1 MEQKMIIGNEE
12 PLDQHRVTQTMI
24 YQDDRILIIDHLHEM
39 DLHPNTPI
47 RLESYMV
54 VLCLKGKGQVMLN
67 NSPLEIK
74 KNDLLI
80 CHPRTIVEHSMVSVD
95 FECCGFCLSP
105 NYANQITLIA
115 SGTWNF
121 KMYIEEHPII
131 SLSEEEGTVFYQYYS
146 LLRSKL
152 QGTPHRHQKELID
165 ALLQA
170 FIYDFSDSLD
180 RIVRLSP
187 PVYNSA
193 ENLFNQFINILS
205 ASYPKPRSVAFY
217 ADKLHVTPKY
227 LSAICKK
234 VSGNTASTLIEQY
247 VMKDIQYLL
256 KKTTKSIKEIV
267 NELDFPSISF
277 FGKYVKQHVGKS
289 PKQYRAET

>member
-131 SLSEEEGTVFYQYYS
+131 SLSEEEETVFYQYYS

>member
-80 CHPRTIVEHSMVSVD
+80 CHPRTIVEHSMVTVD

-234 VSGNTASTLIEQY
+234 VSSNTASTLIEQY

>member
-1 MEQKMIIGNEE
+1 MIVSNAE
-12 PLDQHRVTQTMI
+12 PQFRCLVDKNTVYH
-24 YQDDRILIIDHLHEM
+24 DDRIMIINHLHEM
-39 DLHPNTPI
+39 DLLPTPPV

-54 VLCLKGKGQVMLN
+54 ILCLKGKGQVSLN
-67 NSPLEIK
+67 KSLFEIS

-80 CHPRTIVEHSMVSVD
+80 CHPQTILEHSMVSVD

-105 NYANQITLIA
+105 DYANQITLIS
-115 SGTWNF
+115 SGSWNF
-121 KMYIEEHPII
+121 KMYIEEHPIV
-131 SLSEEEGTVFYQYYS
+131 SLSEEESTLFYQYYS

-152 QGTPHRHQKELID
+152 QGSPHRHQKELID

-170 FIYDFSDSLD
+170 FIYEFSDSLE
-180 RIVRLSP
+180 RIVRLP
-187 PVYNSA
+187 PPSYNSA
-193 ENLFNQFINILS
+193 ENLFNQFIDILS

-234 VSGNTASTLIEQY
+234 VCGKTASTLIEQY

-256 KKTTKSIKEIV
+256 KKTTKSVKEIV

-277 FGKYVKQHVGKS
+277 FGKYVKQHVGVS
-289 PKQYRAET
+289 PKQYRTES

>member
-39 DLHPNTPI
+39 DLHPTTPI

-74 KNDLLI
+74 KNDLLT

>member
-234 VSGNTASTLIEQY
+234 VSSNTASTLIEQY

>member
-1 MEQKMIIGNEE
+1 M
-12 PLDQHRVTQTMI
+12 DQHRVTQTMI

>member
-1 MEQKMIIGNEE
+1 M
-12 PLDQHRVTQTMI
+12 DQHRVTQTMI

-39 DLHPNTPI
+39 DLHPTTPI

-74 KNDLLI
+74 KNDLLT